1 MTTDPHPWFDRMIA
15 TVIGVLVLSFVALM
29 MFGAMGC
36 NPAKQAMR
44 KEAKAAS
51 ILAEAQIRAAKLC
64 PGCVFQDT
72 VTTKADSAVV
82 PMVFADVDYEGML
95 IQCREALEAARADL
109 RTSSQ
114 DTVRTPAQTYVRSLS
129 PRARKVVEAIRS
141 NVCQFEPIRYE
152 SDAVRVEVRPGVNEP
167 LLSVEEL
174 PRKLVCPP
182 CVGKT
187 VYKEA
192 PRVQQ
197 WGWIGVLVG
206 LVLGVGFTLFM
217 VGAFKK
223 S

>member
-1 MTTDPHPWFDRMIA
+1 MTSRDPIKPTFDRLIVAML
-15 TVIGVLVLSFVALM
+15 LVLGLALLVIA
-29 MFGAMGC
+29 FSGC
-36 NPAKQAMR
+36 SAAKKAMR

-64 PGCVFQDT
+64 PSCVFQDT

-82 PMVFADVDYEGML
+82 PMVFTDIDHAGML

-109 RTSSQ
+109 RHAP
-114 DTVRTPAQTYVRSLS
+114 DTIRVPVQSLS
-129 PRARKVVEAIRS
+129 PRARKAVEAIRS

-152 SDAVRVEVRPGVNEP
+152 SDAVRVEVRPGSKEP

-187 VYKEA
+187 VYKEP

-197 WGWIGVLVG
+197 WGWIGLLVG

-223 S
+223 A